1 MVNACLLD
9 FSFSGYAYK
18 LTYHITYLQDAV
30 WELGAWLDNGVAF
43 LLLWSGCAA
52 PSRPWVGDMSKEDHH
67 FKNSWSAHDSIVTCS
82 RDGSAIIWTP
92 RTRKYHVS
100 LMWCFA
106 MGVFR
111 APVGALK
118 FPGFPGFHLQLY
130 SCFLIYQLVL
140 PVLPKDANNW
150 QLGCGL
156 VKSVYLVVTK
166 WFLFCTGQG
175 GKVAK
180 SLSLAS
186 TATTNATT
194 ATPGEW
200 ASSPC
205 PSHPTWG

>member
-1 MVNACLLD
+1 MVNACLFD

-52 PSRPWVGDMSKEDHH
+52 PSRPSVGDMSKEDHH

-106 MGVFR
+106 MVVFR

-118 FPGFPGFHLQLY
+118 FPGFPGFHLQLIVVFDI
-130 SCFLIYQLVL
+130 SVSPASIAKRC
-140 PVLPKDANNW
+140 KWW

-156 VKSVYLVVTK
+156 VKSVHLVVTK
-166 WFLFCTGQG
+166 RFLFCTGQG

-194 ATPGEW
+194 ATTGEW

-205 PSHPTWG
+205 PSHSTWG